1 MLTIYLTAIA
11 FIFLFQE
18 VKNKYQDSASYVIY
32 EEFSNIDNWEK
43 FSFSGDRKATQYRI
57 ETDSSMSYLKMI
69 SQSSASGLIYK
80 HHYNPNEY
88 PILTWRWRVENVISK
103 ADGKIKS
110 EDDYAIRLFV
120 MFDDDSVE
128 TSFWTS
134 IRNSAI
140 KLIYGKE
147 LPETSL
153 CFVWANIKY
162 DEKYFDNPYSE
173 TVKIIPMEMG
183 DSRLKNWYIYDI
195 NIVALYKE
203 IYNRSCPTSATIAL
217 MSDTDNT
224 GSKTL
229 ACLDYIMVSG
239 D

>member
-1 MLTIYLTAIA
+1 M
-11 FIFLFQE
+11 
-18 VKNKYQDSASYVIY
+18 
-32 EEFSNIDNWEK
+32 
-43 FSFSGDRKATQYRI
+43 
-57 ETDSSMSYLKMI
+57 
-69 SQSSASGLIYK
+69 
-80 HHYNPNEY
+80 
-88 PILTWRWRVENVISK
+88 TWRWRVENVISK

-110 EDDYAIRLFV
+110 GDDYAIRLFV

-140 KLIYGKE
+140 KLIYGTE

-203 IYNRSCPTSATIAL
+203 IYNRSCPTSATLAL

-229 ACLDYIMVSG
+229 ALLDYITVSG
-239 D
+239 N